1 MNSWNRT
8 DLRALSNLIVVM
20 VAIIVSVANPEMRR
34 FVCLQSKSCPSSQT
48 TSTKVFIQNQ
58 PASHTPTTTDK
69 PILTTSIS
77 DNQLVT
83 ALDQPRAERTDGHD
97 KSQVLEFRNTATS
110 YLAFN
115 LYATWL
121 IFKNPLK
128 KGKASHRYN
137 RNTRLIEGNED

>member
-8 DLRALSNLIVVM
+8 DLGALNHLILVM
-20 VAIIVSVANPEMRR
+20 VAMI
-34 FVCLQSKSCPSSQT
+34 
-48 TSTKVFIQNQ
+48 
-58 PASHTPTTTDK
+58 K

-77 DNQLVT
+77 DTQLVT
-83 ALDQPRAERTDGHD
+83 ALDKPRSERTDGHD
-97 KSQVLEFRNTATS
+97 KSQVWEFRNTATS

-121 IFKNPLK
+121 IFKNPVK